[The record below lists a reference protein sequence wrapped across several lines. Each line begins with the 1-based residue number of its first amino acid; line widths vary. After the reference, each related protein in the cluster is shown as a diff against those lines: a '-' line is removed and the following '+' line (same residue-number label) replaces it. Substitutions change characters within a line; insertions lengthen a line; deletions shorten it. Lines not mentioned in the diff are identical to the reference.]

1 MVGKDGF
8 LMELQIDLQ
17 SNGINIDKFYK
28 VAWNEYLF
36 QWCRMYSPMHKYW
49 IYKWQHLHN
58 EKWTKTLSP
67 MKVRIW
73 RENSFVELQ
82 AFWKKSISGH
92 NEPTSMARQGWKCQE
107 YSGPKIVL
115 SLR

>member
-1 MVGKDGF
+1 MNICFNDV
-8 LMELQIDLQ
+8 ECTVQC
-17 SNGINIDKFYK
+17 INIEYISGNIYIMR
-28 VAWNEYLF
+28 NEPRHYH
-36 QWCRMYSPMHKYW
+36 QWRWEY
-49 IYKWQHLHN
+49 
-58 EKWTKTLSP
+58 E
-67 MKVRIW
+67 
-73 RENSFVELQ
+73 ENSFVELQ